1 MSTLEV
7 KGIQAPAGYRLTMP
21 AGHILQTKTVTKTD
35 TFVNTASGDVDIT
48 GLSVTF
54 DSNLAS
60 TSSKVLIM
68 VNLSCGGTT
77 LGNQA
82 IKLYRASTQIGLG
95 DAAGSAVRA
104 MFEPSSRV
112 YSGNEG
118 WTASGHFQDSP
129 SSTTPQAY
137 KLVVYRPDGTGPFYI
152 NRSTSG
158 AETTDDARSI
168 SSITIMEVAG

>member
-7 KGIQAPAGYRLTMP
+7 KAIQAPTGYRLAMP
-21 AGHILQTKTVTKTD
+21 AGHIVQSKTVTKTD
-35 TFVNTASGDVDIT
+35 TFVNTTSGNVDIT

-68 VNLSCGGTT
+68 VNLSCGGSV
-77 LGNQA
+77 GNQA
-82 IKLYRASTQIGLG
+82 IKLYRGSTQIGLG

-104 MFEPSSRV
+104 MFEPASRV
-112 YSGNEG
+112 YSEYEG

-129 SSTTPQAY
+129 SNTTPQAY
-137 KLVVYRPDGTGPFYI
+137 KLVVYRPDGTSPFYI
-152 NRSTSG
+152 NRSSSG
-158 AETTDDARSI
+158 AETTDDTRSI